1 MTIQSN
7 VRQPL
12 KEALESI
19 ETVASVYTSYPEAAI
34 LPFVAIIPAA
44 PYITPNLIGRS
55 AVRAK
60 INFALTLAVEPYD
73 NESGLDNI
81 EQLIVKVL
89 AALPTGYTVGDVS
102 NPIPAVLQSGTDCIA
117 CEMFISTQ
125 FTEEI
130 GD

>member
-1 MTIQSN
+1 MTIQAN

-12 KEALESI
+12 KEALESVESI
-19 ETVASVYTSYPEAAI
+19 ASVYTSYPEAAI
-34 LPFVAIIPAA
+34 LPFVAIIPSV
-44 PYITPNLIGRS
+44 PYIELNRIGHT
-55 AVRAK
+55 AIHGK

-81 EQLIVKVL
+81 EQLIVSVL
-89 AALPTGYTVGDVS
+89 SVLPTGYTVGDVS

-117 CEMFISTQ
+117 CEINISTQ

>member
-44 PYITPNLIGRS
+44 PYITPNIIGKS

-73 NESGLDNI
+73 NEAGLDNI
-81 EQLIVKVL
+81 EQLIVSVL
-89 AALPTGYTVGDVS
+89 AALPQGYTVGDIS

-117 CEMFISTQ
+117 CEINISTQ